1 MSTRQPTQQESS
13 HVGPIQRNLSAY
25 SGRSSLVRINFPL
38 GRKPLHLC
46 SPANVIEPRMPQT
59 LKVYKGTIRGRSS
72 ETVNNSA
79 SLSRSRPL
87 TSPRKKGFFIKGKE
101 TGFFEPSGSFI
112 GTSRTPSRVFRH
124 RSTRDR

>member
-25 SGRSSLVRINFPL
+25 SGRTSLVRINFPL

-79 SLSRSRPL
+79 SL

-101 TGFFEPSGSFI
+101 AGFFEPSGSFI

-124 RSTRDR
+124 RPTRDR